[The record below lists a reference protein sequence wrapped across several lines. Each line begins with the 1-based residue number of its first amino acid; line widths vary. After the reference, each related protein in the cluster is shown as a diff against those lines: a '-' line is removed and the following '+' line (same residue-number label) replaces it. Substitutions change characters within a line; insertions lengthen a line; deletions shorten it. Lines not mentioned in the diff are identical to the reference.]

1 MQYIC
6 SIYRG
11 NVALID
17 KNKHMLKRHVS
28 GESASDRIASFNKA
42 IMRTL
47 LHDENMNEKH
57 DIEIYE
63 SFGWRLQNIPEKIRN
78 VFIIIRPINISY
90 YLLSIYFS
98 CYLGNQ

>member
-1 MQYIC
+1 
-6 SIYRG
+6 
-11 NVALID
+11 
-17 KNKHMLKRHVS
+17 
-28 GESASDRIASFNKA
+28 
-42 IMRTL
+42 MRTL

-90 YLLSIYFS
+90 YL
-98 CYLGNQ
+98 GNQ